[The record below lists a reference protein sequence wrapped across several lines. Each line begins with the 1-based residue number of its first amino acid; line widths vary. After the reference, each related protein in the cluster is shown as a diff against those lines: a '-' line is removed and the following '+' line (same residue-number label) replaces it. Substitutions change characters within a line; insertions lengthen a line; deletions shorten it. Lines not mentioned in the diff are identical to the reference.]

1 MLNIEDKSNR
11 YQIIWDL
18 GRRCSYACS
27 YCPPHRNN
35 KTSPFIDLKTLKKTM
50 AGVAEYAQLYDTFR
64 KKPAKK
70 KLSFTGCE
78 PTVHPDF
85 FNFLKDIKYEYP
97 EFS

>member
-1 MLNIEDKSNR
+1 MYNIEDKSNR

-50 AGVAEYAQLYDTFR
+50 AGGAEYAKLYATFS
-64 KKPAKK
+64 KKPAKQ
-70 KLSFTGCE
+70 KLSLTGI
-78 PTVHPDF
+78 F
-85 FNFLKDIKYEYP
+85 FIKK
-97 EFS
+97 S

>member
-35 KTSPFIDLKTLKKTM
+35 KTSPFIDLKTLKNHII
-50 AGVAEYAQLYDTFR
+50 VVWI
-64 KKPAKK
+64 
-70 KLSFTGCE
+70 E
-78 PTVHPDF
+78 PLIQDV
-85 FNFLKDIKYEYP
+85 N
-97 EFS
+97 